1 MRSAWIGLLGAGL
14 AALVGA
20 AARAED
26 APGLVWPEADG
37 TLRLAAPYAGSRIVL
52 RVSRRMAGA
61 IDSLTWAGREFVN
74 DHDHGREWQSAAFLD
89 DADQCDN
96 PTEAGGDYDGEGE
109 ASTSR
114 LLALR
119 RGPNWLETRSRLAYW
134 LAPGQAFEGCPGGLK
149 AASRLSD
156 TGFAKRVTLGLPGL
170 PNAIRYEATFT
181 IARARGPSTFE
192 TLTGYMPPDFTRF
205 YTYDPKARRLT
216 PLSDGPGEQA
226 SPVIFATA
234 DGRHA
239 AGVWSPTL
247 PQADFPEAGYGRFR
261 FDRLPGPGNATVKWN
276 CVHRLRAV
284 APGPHRFTCVAVVG
298 SLAAVQAGLTRLSA
312 GPPAARGGRP

>member
-1 MRSAWIGLLGAGL
+1 MQGFRHRLGAALAGASLGL
-14 AALVGA
+14 AAMPALAV
-20 AARAED
+20 D

-37 TLRLAAPYAGSRIVL
+37 TARISAPYAGSRIVV
-52 RVSRRMAGA
+52 RVSRRTAGA

-74 DHDHGREWQSAAFLD
+74 AHDHGREWQSAAFLD

-109 ASTSR
+109 TSTSQ
-114 LLALR
+114 LLALS
-119 RGPNWLETRSRLAYW
+119 RGRNWLATRSRLAYW
-134 LAPGQAFEGCPGGLK
+134 LSPGQSFEGCVRGMQ
-149 AASRLSD
+149 AATRLSD

-181 IARARGPSTFE
+181 VAQARGPSTFE

-205 YTYDPKARRLT
+205 YTYAPRERRLV

-226 SPVIFATA
+226 LPVVFATA
-234 DGRHA
+234 DGAHA
-239 AGVWSPTL
+239 VGVWSAGL
-247 PQADFPEAGYGRFR
+247 PQAEFPNAGYGRFR
-261 FDRLPGPGNATVKWN
+261 FDRLPGPANATVKWN

-284 APGPHRFTCVAVVG
+284 APGPHRFACTAVVG
-298 SLAAVQAGLTRLSA
+298 TLAAVQAGLTSLA
-312 GPPAARGGRP
+312 QRGERR